1 MFTQLMKRKTT
12 AARFRLPYTAEQ
24 VYYMLCASYKAE
36 VEYRHKNYLH
46 TEITQKNLG
55 SIAKWLTS
63 KDSTFGLYLCGGA
76 GTGKT
81 TTIKA
86 LHSLVAY
93 LMTEE
98 DYYDKNRR
106 NKGFAIIGAREL
118 LRLAKAYNNPT
129 KENEKDAVRFKK
141 LLDIELLAI
150 DDIGTEPRE
159 SMSYGDYVMA
169 VTDMISHRYD
179 EQLCTIVSSN
189 LPANKIAQY
198 YDGRIADRLREM
210 MLIINFSDERSFRQ

>member
-24 VYYMLCASYKAE
+24 VYYMLMASYRAE
-36 VEYRHKNYLH
+36 VEYRRRQFTPTKTLESN
-46 TEITQKNLG
+46 IG

-63 KDSTFGLYLCGGA
+63 NDSTFGLYLCGGA

-81 TTIKA
+81 TMIQ
-86 LHSLVAY
+86 SLRSLISY
-93 LMTEE
+93 LTTDE
-98 DYYDKNRR
+98 DYYSESSAT
-106 NKGFAIIGAREL
+106 KGFAFVTAREL
-118 LRLAKAYNNPT
+118 LRLAKAYNNQD
-129 KENEKDAVRFKK
+129 KQNERDAVRFKM